1 MDGNQIDELADE
13 YFRAASAHDY
23 DALRAMFAPGGVA
36 WSNVGGGE
44 RDIDALIAFMPVM
57 RQTIG
62 DHAYSEIRRLVTS
75 DGFCEQHRVT
85 SVRPDGSTLDL
96 GDVCCV
102 VRLDD
107 KGKITRFD
115 EYLDTHAVR
124 KALS

>member
-1 MDGNQIDELADE
+1 MDRNQVDALADE

-44 RDIDALIAFMPVM
+44 RDIEALITFMPTM

-62 DHAYSEIRRLVTS
+62 DHSYSEVRRLVMS

-102 VRLDD
+102 IHLDAD
-107 KGKITRFD
+107 GKITRFD
-115 EYLDTHAVR
+115 EYVDTHGLR
-124 KALS
+124 KTLA